1 MANLGIK
8 NVKIALVDE
17 KGHVIKG
24 TNGIFKDITDTKGIF
39 TADQDTAFGVASV
52 AFSNLTGTFT
62 DIYGSNKVVWKAA
75 GKSAPQAILTVNALP
90 IVIKQAILGH
100 ESDGKGG
107 FKISGKA
114 NPDNRVAF
122 LVESRESFND
132 DAPIYVAMFMGVA
145 TEASHTFTSSNATE
159 NRTTDVIT
167 ISEIERGDEGFG
179 SHWFSASANFKEAD
193 MMAKAFPTKTQAPV
207 VKAP

>member
-1 MANLGIK
+1 MANLGLK

-24 TNGIFKDITDTKGIF
+24 ANGIFKDTTDTSGIF

-90 IVIKQAILGH
+90 IVIKQAILGN

-107 FKISGKA
+107 FKIDGKGNA
-114 NPDNRVAF
+114 NNRVAF
-122 LVESRESFND
+122 LAESAEAFAD
-132 DAPIYVAMFMGVA
+132 DKPVYVGMYMGVA
-145 TEASHTFTSSNATE
+145 SEATMTFTSNNASE
-159 NRTTDVIT
+159 NRTTDAIT
-167 ISEIERGDEGFG
+167 IAAMERGTDGFGKYFFSDVEGFD
-179 SHWFSASANFKEAD
+179 E
-193 MMAKAFPTKTQAPV
+193 KAMNDDVFLA
-207 VKAP
+207 

>member
-24 TNGIFKDITDTKGIF
+24 ANGIFKDTTDTSGIF

-107 FKISGKA
+107 FKISGKG
-114 NPDNRVAF
+114 NTNNRVAF
-122 LVESRESFND
+122 LAESAEAFAD
-132 DAPIYVAMFMGVA
+132 DKPVYVGMYMGFASEA
-145 TEASHTFTSSNATE
+145 TMTFTSNNASE
-159 NRTTDVIT
+159 NRTTDAIT
-167 ISEIERGDEGFG
+167 IAAMERGTDGFGKYFFSDVEGFD
-179 SHWFSASANFKEAD
+179 E
-193 MMAKAFPTKTQAPV
+193 KAMNDDVFLA
-207 VKAP
+207 